1 MRPLNRK
8 EALKA
13 LAGAAMAGP
22 ILAGAEEKKAVSAT
36 LLPLINLGNTGIQTT
51 RLAQGTGT
59 SGTKRQS
66 KQTKDGFQNFVN
78 LMIHAYERGIRFY
91 DLADQYGSHFYFR
104 EALRTIPR
112 EEVTILS
119 KLQFGFDSKNPA
131 SLTPAE
137 QRRFAEN
144 AIDRFRLELQVD
156 VIDILLLHN
165 VQSPNW
171 DTELAGYM
179 EVLSEYK
186 QRGVIRATGMSC
198 HTLVALKRAA
208 ELKWVEVALTRINAF
223 GKIMDGPLDEVMPV
237 QQKFKDRGASVMGMK
252 IFGAGRLADKRD
264 ECMQFAQ
271 QLEYLDAMTIGSL
284 TPDQIDDNIRLMA
297 KYPLVPA

>member
-1 MRPLNRK
+1 LAGPV
-8 EALKA
+8 
-13 LAGAAMAGP
+13 LAGAAK
-22 ILAGAEEKKAVSAT
+22 KKAANTTS
-36 LLPLINLGNTGIQTT
+36 LPLIKLGNTGIQTT

-59 SGTKRQS
+59 NGTKRQS
-66 KQTKDGFQNFVN
+66 KQTKDGFQNFVK

-131 SLTPAE
+131 NLTPAE
-137 QRRFAEN
+137 QRRSATN

-165 VQSPNW
+165 VKSPTW

-208 ELKWVEVALTRINAF
+208 ELKWVEVALTRINAY
-223 GKIMDGPLDEVMPV
+223 GKSMDGPLDEVMPV
-237 QQKFKDRGASVMGMK
+237 QQKFKDRGASVIGMK
-252 IFGAGRLADKRD
+252 IFGAGRLVDKRD

-271 QLEYLDAMTIGSL
+271 QLKYLDAMTIGSL

-297 KYPLVPA
+297 KYPAVPA